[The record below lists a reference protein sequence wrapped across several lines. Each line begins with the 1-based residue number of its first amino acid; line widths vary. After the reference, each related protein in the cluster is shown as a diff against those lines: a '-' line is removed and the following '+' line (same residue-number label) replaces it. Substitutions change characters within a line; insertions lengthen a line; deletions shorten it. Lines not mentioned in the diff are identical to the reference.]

1 VVPGF
6 DGPEL
11 LPSPLI
17 RRAAAPEERGV
28 AQAPRDLLRMR
39 FLVWFGG
46 AVVFF
51 LLVIFVAICG
61 DQFCGGSKWVRG
73 NWAVDLDRWACWI
86 GVDDQM

>member
-1 VVPGF
+1 MVPGF

-28 AQAPRDLLRMR
+28 AQAPRDLLRLR
-39 FLVWFGG
+39 FLVWVGG

-51 LLVIFVAICG
+51 FVVGNFCCDLRRSVLWWVEMGAGELGGRSGSVGLLDWG
-61 DQFCGGSKWVRG
+61 
-73 NWAVDLDRWACWI
+73 
-86 GVDDQM
+86 